1 MCRVFDS
8 RQGYHFEHKNA
19 SACLGRDV
27 FVFRY
32 RYFFEGSFLLIR
44 QERKK
49 PDGFRSIANGLFAVS
64 FLPLFVLGSSF
75 IGERVVETK
84 IPTRFKFLPA
94 ELFPFSVNLTVLSQ
108 LFS

>member
-32 RYFFEGSFLLIR
+32 RYFLKDRSFLSVSNEKSPLTNSA
-44 QERKK
+44 
-49 PDGFRSIANGLFAVS
+49 GFSN
-64 FLPLFVLGSSF
+64 PMVLD
-75 IGERVVETK
+75 
-84 IPTRFKFLPA
+84 
-94 ELFPFSVNLTVLSQ
+94 Q
-108 LFS
+108 